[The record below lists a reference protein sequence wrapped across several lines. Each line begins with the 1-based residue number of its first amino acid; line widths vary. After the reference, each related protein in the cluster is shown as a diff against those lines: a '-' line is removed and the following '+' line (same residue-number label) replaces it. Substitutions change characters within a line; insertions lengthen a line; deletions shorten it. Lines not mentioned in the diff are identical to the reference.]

1 MSADEAATIFIVD
14 DDAAIR
20 DSLQLLLKSA
30 GLNVVCYESAELF
43 LEAYDTEL
51 RGCLVL
57 DVRMPGMSGLELQ
70 RALNERNSQLP
81 VIIMTGHGDVPMA
94 VDAMKAGATDF
105 IEKPFSDEDLLTRL
119 QSSIER
125 QQRQLAEHAND
136 IELLQRLSLLTP
148 REREVMDLLAEGKL
162 NKVVAAEL
170 DISPRTVEVH
180 RARIMEKLR
189 VKSLADIVR
198 VSLMIS

>member
-1 MSADEAATIFIVD
+1 MTAETSATVFIVD

-30 GLNVVCYESAELF
+30 GLKVVCYESAERF
-43 LEAYDTEL
+43 LDTYDAEL
-51 RGCLVL
+51 NGCLLL

-70 RALNERNSQLP
+70 RELNRRNSLLP

-94 VDAMKAGATDF
+94 VEAMKAGAMDF
-105 IEKPFSDEDLLTRL
+105 IEKPFADEDLLTRI
-119 QSSIER
+119 QNSVER
-125 QQRQLAEHAND
+125 QQRELAEHAD
-136 IELLQRLSLLTP
+136 DLEVLQRLSLLTP
-148 REREVMDLLAEGKL
+148 REREVMDLLAKGKL

-180 RARIMEKLR
+180 RARIMEKLQ

-198 VSLMIS
+198 LSLMQT

>member
-1 MSADEAATIFIVD
+1 MSAEEPATVFIVD
-14 DDAAIR
+14 DDTAIR

-30 GLNVVCYESAELF
+30 GLNVVCYDSAERF
-43 LEAYDTEL
+43 LDAYNAEL
-51 RGCLVL
+51 NGCLLL

-70 RALNERNSQLP
+70 RELNRRNSLLP

-94 VDAMKAGATDF
+94 VEAMKAGATDF
-105 IEKPFSDEDLLTRL
+105 IEKPFGDDDLLSRIRN
-119 QSSIER
+119 SVER
-125 QQRQLAEHAND
+125 QQRELAEHAD
-136 IELLQRLSLLTP
+136 DLEILQRLSLLTP
-148 REREVMDLLAEGKL
+148 REREVMELLAKGKL

-180 RARIMEKLR
+180 RARIMEKLQ

-198 VSLMIS
+198 LSLMQT